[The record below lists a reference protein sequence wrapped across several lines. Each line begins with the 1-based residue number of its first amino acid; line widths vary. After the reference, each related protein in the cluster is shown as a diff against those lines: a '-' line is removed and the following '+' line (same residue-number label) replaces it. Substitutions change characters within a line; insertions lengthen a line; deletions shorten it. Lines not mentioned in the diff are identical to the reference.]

1 MPFALNAPR
10 FSIRQLV
17 ESGRVDPTTTSLIVI
32 GDGFDLLNS
41 YRETRLEKPVQDMID
56 QYQWAATQVHHF
68 ADVSSEGDGY
78 GRFSIGGRQAKRI
91 ADALV
96 TAYDASH
103 NVLACCTMGISRSG
117 AIVDVAVMMGF
128 SPFSGVLRN
137 GNALVRNE
145 IMRYVRDDR
154 FFDENGVPKHRS
166 TY

>member
-1 MPFALNAPR
+1 
-10 FSIRQLV
+10 
-17 ESGRVDPTTTSLIVI
+17 
-32 GDGFDLLNS
+32 
-41 YRETRLEKPVQDMID
+41 MID

-166 TY
+166 T